1 MNYSSEL
8 NTVGVPQMDNW
19 FIASYLTLFAIVIM
33 LVIQVFFLIN
43 WITKLEKRI
52 KHLEEK

>member
-1 MNYSSEL
+1 
-8 NTVGVPQMDNW
+8 MDNW